1 MKVIDAVLVSVFLG
15 IVLIIYSGPVEQPA
29 AMQNSPRPTA
39 TNVPRPRPVLTPV
52 PRVYLPVV
60 LR

>member
-1 MKVIDAVLVSVFLG
+1 MKMIDVVLVSVLLV
-15 IVLIIYSGPVEQPA
+15 IVLIIYSEPVEQPA

-39 TNVPRPRPVLTPV
+39 TNIPRPRPVLTPA

>member
-1 MKVIDAVLVSVFLG
+1 MKKIDLVLTICLLMLILFIVS
-15 IVLIIYSGPVEQPA
+15 PVANPQA
-29 AMQNSPRPTA
+29 SLQNSPRPTA